1 MNKKTITIAELLK
14 YGYETLKKSKIDT
27 YSLDTELLLGK
38 VLNKDR
44 LFILL
49 NRSYKVDYNTAE
61 EYFKLINIRKEKMP
75 VKYILGRC
83 EFMGLDFY
91 IREGVLIPRPDTE
104 TLVEYAIKEIKEN
117 NFKNICDVCCGSGI
131 IGISI
136 GKFINDVHVICT
148 DISNIAYEVTTKN
161 IELFNLERKVAV
173 EKGDLLEN
181 FIEQNDK
188 LDLIVSNPPYIKTDV
203 IPSLMKDVREY
214 EPYNALCGG
223 NDGLDFYRKIT
234 AQSTKI
240 LNNSGMLIYEIGYD
254 QRLDVHDILIKNGFK
269 NVKCIKDLAGK
280 DRVISAQYIGAN

>member
-1 MNKKTITIAELLK
+1 MNKETITIAELLK

-83 EFMGLDFY
+83 EFMGLNFY

-148 DISNIAYEVTTKN
+148 DISDVAYEVTTKN
-161 IELFNLERKVAV
+161 VESFNLEHKVAV

-181 FIEQNDK
+181 FIEQSDK

-254 QRLDVHDILIKNGFK
+254 QRLDVQDILIKNGFK

-280 DRVISAQYIGAN
+280 DRVISAQYMGAN

>member
-1 MNKKTITIAELLK
+1 MNKETITIAELLK

-49 NRSYKVDYNTAE
+49 NRSYKVDYNTAK

-148 DISNIAYEVTTKN
+148 DISDIAYEVATKN
-161 IELFNLERKVAV
+161 IELFNLEHKAAV

-240 LNNSGMLIYEIGYD
+240 LNDSGMLIYEIGYD
-254 QRLDVHDILIKNGFK
+254 QRLDVQDILIKNGFK